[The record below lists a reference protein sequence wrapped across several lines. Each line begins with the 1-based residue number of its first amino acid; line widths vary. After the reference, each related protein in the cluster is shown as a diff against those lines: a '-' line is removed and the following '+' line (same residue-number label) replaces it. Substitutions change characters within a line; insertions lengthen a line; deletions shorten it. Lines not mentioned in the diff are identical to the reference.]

1 MHEPVKVTIN
11 CYCTKLAIFLQYCLW
26 DLVSEGSFVSLKT
39 LSVLLC
45 CHLDIPLMFP
55 WKLPSSWMSLYSPC
69 CLLRYMF
76 FFPIAVKACRRGLK
90 KNPCLFSMFWL
101 VRGSLAQSRIQQHAA
116 ERLQTISWLSFL
128 FIDICS
134 SGSFSS
140 HEPITVL
147 THIYWCGAAFRHS
160 YSPEHGVPLVKLLH
174 PQASRYA
181 QQAELQSARRHQH
194 LSPSAPTGSHA
205 AKLRTNI
212 TDIAYL
218 VWIFLQVFIS
228 PEKSS
233 SCRSATTTVLL
244 LLR

>member
-90 KNPCLFSMFWL
+90 KNPVCF
-101 VRGSLAQSRIQQHAA
+101 Q
-116 ERLQTISWLSFL
+116 
-128 FIDICS
+128 CS
-134 SGSFSS
+134 DWSAGHWPKVEFSS
-140 HEPITVL
+140 MQRSVFKPFPDCLSSSSTS
-147 THIYWCGAAFRHS
+147 AAAAA
-160 YSPEHGVPLVKLLH
+160 SPRTNP
-174 PQASRYA
+174 
-181 QQAELQSARRHQH
+181 LQS
-194 LSPSAPTGSHA
+194 
-205 AKLRTNI
+205 
-212 TDIAYL
+212 
-218 VWIFLQVFIS
+218 
-228 PEKSS
+228 
-233 SCRSATTTVLL
+233 
-244 LLR
+244 